1 MSLVTSINTFFGR
14 ITALRGTRSLA
25 VFFIL
30 SRLLRSVRLWR
41 QGRDEEAGTWRTC
54 PLRVV
59 LHPKSCISR
68 SHFASLSIFLL
79 VGISH
84 AKAADVIMTPSQ
96 QQNLGVS
103 VAPVGKGNLFNSRNF
118 PAEITVPVG
127 QERVVSAPQ
136 SGLID
141 QLYIAAGQTVKKGQ
155 PIAHLNSPELLS
167 LQRDY
172 LQALTQHQL
181 ATKSLTR
188 DTELLK
194 DGIIPQRR
202 YLETESM
209 HDEAGASLAQR
220 KQALRLAGMA
230 DSAIAKLR
238 PESGMHPG
246 ITLTAPMDGQV
257 LEQMVTTGQ
266 RVDLAMP
273 LYRIGKLNPLWL
285 EIHAPLEG
293 LPFVKPGMLVTV
305 PKLQASGKLIAVIRN
320 VNKSDQTLH
329 LRAEISKGAE
339 KLSPGQFVEA
349 VISLGGEVQYYS
361 VPKSALS
368 RQGADT
374 LVFVQ
379 TKTGFTPLKVKV
391 ISEQGSDAVV
401 DAQFKGDEKIAV
413 TGISAIK
420 GAWLGLGGE

>member
-1 MSLVTSINTFFGR
+1 MRFIQFL
-14 ITALRGTRSLA
+14 
-25 VFFIL
+25 VFF
-30 SRLLRSVRLWR
+30 SS
-41 QGRDEEAGTWRTC
+41 
-54 PLRVV
+54 
-59 LHPKSCISR
+59 
-68 SHFASLSIFLL
+68 FLI
-79 VGISH
+79 GNSQ
-84 AKAADVIMTPSQ
+84 AADVVMTPGQ

-103 VAPVGKGNLFNSRNF
+103 VAPVGKNNVFNSRNF

-155 PIAHLNSPELLS
+155 AIAHLNSPELLN
-167 LQRDY
+167 LQREY
-172 LQALTQHQL
+172 LQSLTQHKL
-181 ATKSLTR
+181 ATKSLAR

-202 YLETESM
+202 YLETESV
-209 HDEAGASLAQR
+209 HDEAGAALAQR
-220 KQALRLAGMA
+220 KQALRLAGMG

-238 PESGMHPG
+238 PESGMNPG
-246 ITLTAPMDGQV
+246 IILTAPMDGQV

-266 RVDLAMP
+266 RVDMAMP
-273 LYRIGKLNPLWL
+273 LYRIAKLNPLWL

-293 LPFVKPGMLVTV
+293 LPFVKPGMAVTV

-320 VNKSDQTLH
+320 VNKADQTLH
-329 LRAEISKGAE
+329 LRAEITKGSE

-349 VISLGGEVQYYS
+349 VISLGSEMNYFS

-374 LVFVQ
+374 VVFVQ
-379 TKTGFTPLKVKV
+379 TKSGFTPAKVKV
-391 ISEQGSDAVV
+391 ISEQGDEAVV
-401 DAQFKGDEKIAV
+401 DAGFKGGEKIAV
-413 TGISAIK
+413 TGIAAIK

>member
-1 MSLVTSINTFFGR
+1 MSKIFSFVFFG
-14 ITALRGTRSLA
+14 A
-25 VFFIL
+25 
-30 SRLLRSVRLWR
+30 
-41 QGRDEEAGTWRTC
+41 
-54 PLRVV
+54 
-59 LHPKSCISR
+59 
-68 SHFASLSIFLL
+68 FL
-79 VGISH
+79 I
-84 AKAADVIMTPSQ
+84 ANAQAADIVMTPTQ

-103 VAPVGKGNLFNSRNF
+103 VAPVGKNNVFNSRNF

-155 PIAHLNSPELLS
+155 LIAHLHSPELLG

-172 LQALTQHQL
+172 LQAQTQHKL
-181 ATKSLTR
+181 AAKSLAR

-202 YLETESM
+202 FLETESM
-209 HDEAGASLAQR
+209 HDETSASLAQR
-220 KQALRLAGMA
+220 KQALHLAGMGDA
-230 DSAIAKLR
+230 AINKLR
-238 PESGMHPG
+238 PESGMSAG
-246 ITLTAPMDGQV
+246 VSLTAPMDGQV
-257 LEQMVTTGQ
+257 LEQMVTIGQ
-266 RVDLAMP
+266 RVDMAMP
-273 LYRIGKLNPLWL
+273 LYRIAKLNPLWL

-305 PKLQASGKLIAVIRN
+305 PKLQASGKLISVIRN
-320 VNKSDQTLH
+320 VNKADQTLH
-329 LRAEISKGAE
+329 LRAEITKGAE

-349 VISLGGEVQYYS
+349 VISLGGEVQYFS

-368 RQGADT
+368 RQGAET
-374 LVFVQ
+374 FVFAQ
-379 TKTGFTPLKVKV
+379 TKSGFTPIKVKV
-391 ISEQGSDAVV
+391 ISEQGDEAVV
-401 DAQFKGDEKIAV
+401 DASLNGNEKIAV